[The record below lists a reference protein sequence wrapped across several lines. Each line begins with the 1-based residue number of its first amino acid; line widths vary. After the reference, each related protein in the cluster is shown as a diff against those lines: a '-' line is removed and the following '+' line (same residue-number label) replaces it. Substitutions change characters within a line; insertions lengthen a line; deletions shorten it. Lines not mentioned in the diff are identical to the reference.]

1 MDLYLFALLLGFCG
15 LAVMAIGGALSHGGQ
30 HSGGHHGHGHDVGDV
45 SLHGH
50 GAHAGHLH
58 AGAHDVSVGHH
69 VGDVGHHAGLH
80 GHDVGHGHHVG
91 GHGHDVGHGHGVGHG
106 HHHDGFD
113 HHHQLQHGAGKT
125 AGDFLLSLLS
135 PRVIFSVL
143 VGLGATGLFAR
154 EWLGGLLLFAVA
166 LAGGLAFEKLLVG
179 PFWNFLFRFA
189 SQPAL
194 TLESALMDTA
204 TAVTGFD
211 RNGQGLVSIELDG
224 QVVQLLATL
233 RPEDRAKGVRVHA
246 GDALLIEE
254 VDGARNR
261 CTVSWTGTTAI
272 PAGR

>member
-15 LAVMAIGGALSHGGQ
+15 LAVMAIGGALSHGG
-30 HSGGHHGHGHDVGDV
+30 HHHGGDHDVGDV

-58 AGAHDVSVGHH
+58 AHDVGAGHH
-69 VGDVGHHAGLH
+69 VGDVGHHVS
-80 GHDVGHGHHVG
+80 HDI
-91 GHGHDVGHGHGVGHG
+91 GHGHDVGHGHGHDVGHHAYDAG
-106 HHHDGFD
+106 HAHHHHDGID
-113 HHHQLQHGAGKT
+113 HHHHFQHGVGKA
-125 AGDFLLSLLS
+125 AGDWLLSLLS
-135 PRVIFSVL
+135 PRVLFSVL
-143 VGLGATGLFAR
+143 VGLGATGLLVQ
-154 EWLGGLLLFAVA
+154 EWLGGPVLFVVA
-166 LAGGLAFEKLLVG
+166 LAGGLVFEKALVA

-189 SQPAL
+189 SRPAL

-233 RPEDRAKGVRVHA
+233 RPEDRARGVRVRA
-246 GDALLIEE
+246 GDALLVEE